1 MGFIFRI
8 KMQNL
13 IQEIKKN
20 GIYIDNRGNIYG
32 SKYKDC
38 VNASC
43 GLWQK
48 PVELSTLLTILNTQ
62 NIQTFLNI
70 GTFNGYTFNFI
81 ADYLNGIRPTSCITI
96 DPNDFVGSNKKYP
109 YIYLSCTSDTFK
121 NIPFDLVFID
131 GDHSYEAVKKDWENV
146 GRFAKVIVFH
156 DINDLPC
163 PDVRKFW
170 SELTNGASED
180 FDILEIKEVTENP
193 QMMGIGILI
202 KK

>member
-1 MGFIFRI
+1 
-8 KMQNL
+8 MQNL

-81 ADYLNGIRPTSCITI
+81 ASCITI